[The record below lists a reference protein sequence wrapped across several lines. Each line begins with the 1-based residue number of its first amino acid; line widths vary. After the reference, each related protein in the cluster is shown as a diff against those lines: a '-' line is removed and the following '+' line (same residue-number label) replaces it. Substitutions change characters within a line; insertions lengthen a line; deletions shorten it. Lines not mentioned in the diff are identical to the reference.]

1 MCHTGHRELKLSEQD
16 SDALGLVLWKNN
28 DGRSVQTGGREIT
41 DKNDKLGDS
50 SNSSQER
57 IVLKRENE
65 RTNGMETCK
74 RGRKGTRNRFNAG
87 SVLIAVL

>member
-16 SDALGLVLWKNN
+16 SEVLGLVLWKNN
-28 DGRSVQTGGREIT
+28 EVSSVQTGGREIT
-41 DKNDKLGDS
+41 DRDDKLGDS
-50 SNSSQER
+50 SNSPQER
-57 IVLKRENE
+57 IVLKWENE

-74 RGRKGTRNRFNAG
+74 RGRKGTQNHFNAG